1 MHVIVTLECDVRFSI
16 AHVPWG
22 TLALVPVRG
31 GNENMERE
39 FSVKLANRPGE
50 LARMTEALRK
60 DGVNIRTIST
70 EPHAEVV
77 RIVTA
82 DPEKSRESLRRAGM
96 EFSERNL
103 LVAKLQD
110 KPGEL
115 ARVSGALA
123 REGVNIDA
131 AYMLDKDSKYVHVA
145 FAVSD
150 ENKAK
155 NILKL

>member
-1 MHVIVTLECDVRFSI
+1 
-16 AHVPWG
+16 
-22 TLALVPVRG
+22 
-31 GNENMERE
+31 MERE
-39 FSVKLANRPGE
+39 FSVKLANKPGE
-50 LARMTEALRK
+50 LARVTEALHK
-60 DGVNIRTIST
+60 EGINVRTIST

-82 DPEKSRESLRRAGM
+82 DPDKSRESLRRAGM

-103 LVAKLQD
+103 LVAKLED

-115 ARVSGALA
+115 ARISRELA

-131 AYMLDKDSKYVHVA
+131 AYMLDKDSKHVHIA
-145 FAVSD
+145 LAVSD
-150 ENKAK
+150 EDKAK

>member
-1 MHVIVTLECDVRFSI
+1 MMTLEYDVRFSI
-16 AHVPWG
+16 AHVPRE

-31 GNENMERE
+31 GKEKMERE

-50 LARMTEALRK
+50 LARMTDALHK

-82 DPEKSRESLRRAGM
+82 DPDKSRESLRRAGL

-103 LVAKLQD
+103 LVAKLKD
-110 KPGEL
+110 EPGEL
-115 ARVSGALA
+115 ARISGALA

-131 AYMLDKDSKYVHVA
+131 AYLLDKDSKHVHVA

-150 ENKAK
+150 EEKAK